1 MSAPGTLPVTTL
13 DEALAEIRRLRA
25 VDHAQ
30 TANLVRLRDLERLHL
45 LAQRWARLH
54 RLSHP
59 SATMDSP
66 APVTSMDQL
75 AQRVA
80 TRADCLAARR
90 ELLEHLE
97 SMERARETK
106 AEAHRG

>member
-1 MSAPGTLPVTTL
+1 MTTATATINGRTVTL
-13 DEALAEIRRLRA
+13 DEALS
-25 VDHAQ
+25 
-30 TANLVRLRDLERLHL
+30 RLRDLERLHL

-97 SMERARETK
+97 SMESRT
-106 AEAHRG
+106 

>member
-1 MSAPGTLPVTTL
+1 MSAPGTLPATTL

-30 TANLVRLRDLERLHL
+30 TANLARLRDLEKLEQ

-66 APVTSMDQL
+66 PPRDLEGVH
-75 AQRVA
+75 QRVV

-97 SMERARETK
+97 GMERARETK
-106 AEAHRG
+106 AEVHRG